1 MQISLHV
8 MPRWK
13 ALSFRR
19 AAQKLPLD
27 GWKKRWNLRC
37 EPRSR
42 FAQCYQRGISNPP
55 LGFLQKRSKEP
66 ATRRL
71 CRKNIKEGEGGRVHV
86 TTMTTPTSSHDEHD
100 HYIRGIPYMMSA
112 SGKHI
117 RGVINTPKL
126 SNNSKYISWSEG
138 GEVEN
143 PQNCEDVIHGCPL
156 ATH

>member
-1 MQISLHV
+1 MAPQR
-8 MPRWK
+8 MERKWWRQ
-13 ALSFRR
+13 FR
-19 AAQKLPLD
+19 
-27 GWKKRWNLRC
+27 
-37 EPRSR
+37 
-42 FAQCYQRGISNPP
+42 
-55 LGFLQKRSKEP
+55 
-66 ATRRL
+66 
-71 CRKNIKEGEGGRVHV
+71 
-86 TTMTTPTSSHDEHD
+86 
-100 HYIRGIPYMMSA
+100 RGIPYMMSA